1 MPEPLKLKLAR
12 EQLSRVQVASQ
23 DPVDWS
29 DVALYAFYALENAVV
44 SAADHFAVR
53 WETNHPSKVRAAQQL
68 HDQHGLPDVAA
79 LLTRLN
85 TLRKSEAYGETP
97 APRTMR
103 AEDVAIEVE
112 QFIEAVAR
120 LF

>member
-1 MPEPLKLKLAR
+1 
-12 EQLSRVQVASQ
+12 
-23 DPVDWS
+23 
-29 DVALYAFYALENAVV
+29 
-44 SAADHFAVR
+44 
-53 WETNHPSKVRAAQQL
+53 
-68 HDQHGLPDVAA
+68 
-79 LLTRLN
+79 LN